1 MSLTRTTKIEDL
13 PTLLTIKEAATFLG
27 VGIATMYAM
36 VANDYI
42 PSQKFGKRIIR
53 IPKEA
58 FMPEESR
65 QQEQ

>member
-13 PTLLTIKEAATFLG
+13 PTLLTVKEAATFLG

-42 PSQKFGKRIIR
+42 PSHKFGKCIR